1 MKNNNKSLNES
12 RKSNWL
18 GRDSELTLVKTQEG
32 RLIIERADRFYDYK
46 EVKEA
51 LLEDGYELKTVVAE
65 DIIDLIESDKVD
77 SEGCILNEV
86 RYDWNH
92 IDPRTGLPKIKEAR
106 PEESIELMN
115 RMPARS
121 GWIVFLHNRV
131 NLNSTGNI
139 RYAKKM
145 WFDRAS
151 GMVAEDADSIETDG
165 VHFRSFILP
174 GAGRPGGW
182 LELDDYKRLTHRY
195 I

>member
-1 MKNNNKSLNES
+1 MDNNKTLNES

-18 GRDSELTLVKTQEG
+18 GADSELTLVKTQTG
-32 RLIIERADRFYDYK
+32 RKLIERADRYYDYD

-51 LLEDGYELKTVVAE
+51 LVYEGYELKTVVAD
-65 DIIDLIESDKVD
+65 DIIAIIEDDLVD

-86 RYDWNH
+86 RYDWAH
-92 IDPRTGLPKIKEAR
+92 IDPRTGLPKIKEPR

-115 RMPARS
+115 RMPGRS

-131 NLNSTGNI
+131 NLNSVGNI

-145 WFDRAS
+145 WFDRATS
-151 GMVAEDADSIETDG
+151 KVAEDADSIETDG
-165 VHFRSFILP
+165 VHFRSYILP
-174 GAGRPGGW
+174 NAGRPGGW
-182 LELDDYKRLTHRY
+182 LDLDDYKRLTHRS